1 MKKLAA
7 LLIVLFMLGGIFTIA
22 AEAGTYDKVKA
33 TIINT
38 IKTRGQTSTPTP
50 TASTAVRG

>member
-1 MKKLAA
+1 MKKLTAI
-7 LLIVLFMLGGIFTIA
+7 LIVLFAAGFIFA
-22 AEAGTYDKVKA
+22 AAAQADVVDTVI
-33 TIINT
+33 TV

>member
-7 LLIVLFMLGGIFTIA
+7 ILVIVFIVGTIFTAA
-22 AEAGTYDKVKA
+22 AEAGKITTK
-33 TIINT
+33 IINI

-50 TASTAVRG
+50 TATTAVRG